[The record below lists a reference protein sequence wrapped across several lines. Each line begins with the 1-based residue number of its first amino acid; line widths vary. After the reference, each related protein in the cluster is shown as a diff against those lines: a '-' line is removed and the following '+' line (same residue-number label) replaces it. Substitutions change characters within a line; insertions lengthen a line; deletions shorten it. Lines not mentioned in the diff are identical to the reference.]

1 MTDSPDRYAGQP
13 LLKLLECYVLD
24 AIGEL
29 DAERESSLRAMAP
42 KLAEIYGVPPTAGSA
57 PDDWRQAIAAAM
69 QFPPDLAQAIRD
81 VWIKNLATAKA
92 AGTQLSADEFAR
104 LFVDENFRG

>member
-29 DAERESSLRAMAP
+29 DVARESSLRAMAP
-42 KLAEIYGVPPTAGSA
+42 KLAEIYAVPSTPAA
-57 PDDWRQAIAAAM
+57 PADWRQVIAAAM

-92 AGTQLSADEFAR
+92 AGRRLSADEFAR
-104 LFVDENFRG
+104 LFVDENFRA